1 MMDLVRSDIISI
13 GVICNATFIGDYIRY
28 ARKNTDSFAHNTRL
42 WKYCKGGKNS
52 DCYKSEFLNRFC
64 SMFPFQSMKTV
75 RLRANLI
82 RELLKDDRWYIQE
95 NKIKE
100 QEK

>member
-1 MMDLVRSDIISI
+1 MMDLVRSDSISI

-28 ARKNTDSFAHNTRL
+28 ARKNIDSFAHNKRL
-42 WKYCKGGKNS
+42 WKYCEGGKNT
-52 DCYKSEFLNRFC
+52 DCYKSEFLSRFC

-75 RLRANLI
+75 RLRANLS
-82 RELLKDDRWYIQE
+82 RALLKDDRWYIQE

-100 QEK
+100 REK